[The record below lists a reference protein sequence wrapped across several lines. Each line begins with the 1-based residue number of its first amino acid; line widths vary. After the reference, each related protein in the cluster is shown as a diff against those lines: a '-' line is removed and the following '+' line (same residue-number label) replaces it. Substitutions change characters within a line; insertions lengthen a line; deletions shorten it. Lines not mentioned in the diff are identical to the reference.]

1 MYFIE
6 EIKESKIFSDI
17 ILRNK
22 KKKNILSNLNNAIN
36 QLV

>member
-22 KKKNILSNLNNAIN
+22 KKKNILSSLNNAIN